1 MIDCIPLYIVQGLAN
16 FSSLHL
22 EIDNASI
29 DIDSAILSGAERK
42 QRDSRSAHYFH

>member
-29 DIDSAILSGAERK
+29 DIDSAIHNIEP
-42 QRDSRSAHYFH
+42 DVYFDQI